1 MNGPLSVPVVIPQQR
16 PGSQERGFM
25 AAYAPSLEAA
35 GIDRKTFLHFVDDCN
50 NAFQGN
56 KFLAGVQVVSFGVG
70 FTPEVIVM
78 GVSTAVQLGAHMANK
93 GFVKHKTNTMLDK
106 YNEELFGPRGLYC
119 MIMKYDPNMP
129 DPDDAR
135 QQKSSAGNR
144 LGSMAQGQSWL
155 RDPVSGKIQGQ
166 HGLPSAVAPLVYMDN
181 REDHKQFL
189 STGSVDRSVDGP
201 QQPQNFKS
209 KAKNAFD
216 NFNDYLDRR
225 ARAKYAAEN
234 QGDILS
240 TPVSKPFSN
249 RFLDP
254 NSTTNNGGF
263 MGFITGGAMAQD
275 PETRKRKKHAR
286 IDEEERRVLDEYHDR
301 MDQIR
306 NQNQSRREV
315 ERQLKRLDEDYQPR
329 LAVFRDQRKD
339 VEKDQRAIKNCLY
352 LTIVNKPTEAEM
364 AAANAKMDQAAQYG
378 QQAYVHS
385 EIGQSS
391 PSGTEQFVLPQYAQP
406 PPQQKGDNYTY
417 GAPQYGGPQYAQ
429 PPYGGPQYGGPQQQY
444 MPPQGPPPYSQ
455 GQYGQHYGDSKYDKP
470 MMTKSGY

>member
-1 MNGPLSVPVVIPQQR
+1 MNGPLSLPVVIPQQR

-35 GIDRKTFLHFVDDCN
+35 GIDRKTFLHFIDDCN
-50 NAFQGN
+50 TAFQGN
-56 KFLAGVQVVSFGVG
+56 KFLAGVQVVSFGVS

-93 GFVKHKTNTMLDK
+93 GFVKHKTNSMLDK

-119 MIMKYDPNMP
+119 MIMKYDPSTV
-129 DPDDAR
+129 DPTDPR
-135 QQKSSAGNR
+135 LQKSSSSIGNR
-144 LGSMAQGQSWL
+144 IGGMAQGQSWL
-155 RDPVSGKIQGQ
+155 RDPVSGKVQGQ
-166 HGLPSAVAPLVYMDN
+166 HGLPSAVAPLVYLDK

-189 STGSVDRSVDGP
+189 STGSVERSAE
-201 QQPQNFKS
+201 QPQNFKS
-209 KAKNAFD
+209 KAQNAFN

-225 ARAKYAAEN
+225 ARDKYASEN
-234 QGDILS
+234 QGSILS
-240 TPVSKPFSN
+240 RPMSTP
-249 RFLDP
+249 
-254 NSTTNNGGF
+254 TNNNKGGLL
-263 MGFITGGAMAQD
+263 GLISGGSQD
-275 PETRKRKKHAR
+275 METKMRKKHAR

-301 MDQIR
+301 MDSIR
-306 NQNQSRREV
+306 NQNQSRREI

-329 LAVFRDQRKD
+329 LAVFRDQRRD
-339 VEKDQRAIKNCLY
+339 VEKDVRAIKNCLY

-391 PSGTEQFVLPQYAQP
+391 PSGTEQFVLPQYAQGP
-406 PPQQKGDNYTY
+406 PPQHQGGNYTY
-417 GAPQYGGPQYAQ
+417 GAPQYGGPQYGAPQYAQ
-429 PPYGGPQYGGPQQQY
+429 PPYGGPQYGGPQYGGPQQQQY
-444 MPPQGPPPYSQ
+444 MPPDGPPPYSQ